1 MKWLPLC
8 SLETGVQT
16 CSVATVRMV
25 SQRWRLCAVT
35 IAAGG
40 TVSLLAH
47 GILSIQ
53 RGIPHLTNTPTHTH
67 THQTP
72 QIFMK
77 CATNVLLDACLIIC
91 TNNSRELDV
100 L

>member
-53 RGIPHLTNTPTHTH
+53 RGIPHQKGHAPKIKQQTQNKNKTENIPNQAKTPS
-67 THQTP
+67 
-72 QIFMK
+72 
-77 CATNVLLDACLIIC
+77 C
-91 TNNSRELDV
+91 TYS
-100 L
+100 